1 MTLSV
6 AGTLTSTAA
15 GMSQVQ
21 RTEHDQEHRIGDD
34 HEKDRLNDRAWGL
47 AADHGDDGC
56 EHRRLADARQ
66 VRGRDDCL
74 DEAIKELDEADAQLL
89 ARHDHAAQHA
99 QHIREDRQQRQRDG
113 QRDDLG
119 QHQQFL

>member
-1 MTLSV
+1 M
-6 AGTLTSTAA
+6 
-15 GMSQVQ
+15 
-21 RTEHDQEHRIGDD
+21 
-34 HEKDRLNDRAWGL
+34 NDRAWGL
-47 AADHGDDGC
+47 AAGAVGTALGSEALVAADHGDDGC